1 MEELISRW
9 VRVCE
14 AIARDK
20 GYVLDCS
27 SPGQLLIPTEGTKL
41 ARKYGGFR
49 LLLFQA
55 PEKEKGVFSRIIHK
69 IM

>member
-1 MEELISRW
+1 M
-9 VRVCE
+9 
-14 AIARDK
+14 
-20 GYVLDCS
+20 
-27 SPGQLLIPTEGTKL
+27 KL

-69 IM
+69 IMWEYIRLLEMAKCTWGNGKSRNNDISDPLRPL